1 MTSGPQPRR
10 ALSLAVPSRL
20 QFGRDL
26 EESSFS
32 KQPSSES
39 KTLNFK
45 SIATAF
51 IVLTL
56 VFGVTTG
63 YLLATRGGGTSTAT
77 FTTTAISTN
86 TTTVTGVASGAQS
99 VGIGYKGGIGFYLVN
114 DAGMT
119 LYYRTTDIQSNG
131 TSTCTGSC
139 VQVWPVFYVKNLML
153 PAGLNATSFNTV
165 TRADGSQQL
174 TYNGWPLY
182 SFSGDHKA
190 GDTNGQG
197 IGGIWFALNLPV
209 PKSPI
214 TPTSTTSTST
224 GDTQSTTSSA
234 TSATT
239 TTSTT
244 ETTSTTS
251 STTTTTSTTTSTS
264 TTSSY
269 TY

>member
-197 IGGIWFALNLPV
+197 IGGIWFALSLPA
-209 PKSPI
+209 PKSP
-214 TPTSTTSTST
+214 
-224 GDTQSTTSSA
+224 A
-234 TSATT
+234 TSMTTT
-239 TTSTT
+239 TTSTDAQSST
-244 ETTSTTS
+244 SSSTSTAMTTSTTS
-251 STTTTTSTTTSTS
+251 SASTTTSTTSTTRSTS
-264 TTSSY
+264 TGY
-269 TY
+269 TYPY

>member
-1 MTSGPQPRR
+1 M
-10 ALSLAVPSRL
+10 
-20 QFGRDL
+20 
-26 EESSFS
+26 
-32 KQPSSES
+32 
-39 KTLNFK
+39 
-45 SIATAF
+45 
-51 IVLTL
+51 LTL

-197 IGGIWFALNLPV
+197 IGGIWFALSLPA
-209 PKSPI
+209 PKSP
-214 TPTSTTSTST
+214 
-224 GDTQSTTSSA
+224 A
-234 TSATT
+234 TSMTTT
-239 TTSTT
+239 TTSTDAQSST
-244 ETTSTTS
+244 SSSTSTAMTTSTTS
-251 STTTTTSTTTSTS
+251 SASTTTSTTSTTRSTS
-264 TTSSY
+264 TGY
-269 TY
+269 TYPY